1 MAENM
6 NDLDQMH
13 LYPEELE
20 YTSDTCSVYYDYTDE
35 QIFKLRIIGQMDE
48 DALNKTVEIGT
59 KIFREF
65 KKIHP
70 GKILYIIIDTNQLR
84 GLGLKA
90 SRRVFKYKVPDFINL
105 VIYNV
110 PFKLK
115 RNLAYI
121 SLNKI
126 NRKNLVVRQDET
138 DALLFVFKQ
147 IGRKVHESSLSGK
160 IKTTADKD
168 VARAIFDRLW
178 EENRKMITIG
188 GYQYRQYSHEGW
200 TYTSRDKRFSVNMS
214 VIEGNIVLINFTGF
228 AHPIDIDRTY
238 DILGRVIDT
247 LHFDEKK
254 NKMYSINDLRKM
266 KGITLKARKKTTLY
280 EVKFQRYSHI
290 LISIPSPLAGFLIKM
305 LKKLYPKQYR
315 LWVIMKNLEDSFN
328 FLKKYH
334 SHNLTID
341 KKYFEAPAEDHQEL
355 VIPDSK
361 KELVALVKKQYATLQ
376 NEKKKKE
383 RQLETL
389 QKITGHMS
397 LSESFDQL
405 IHDESYSE
413 DTLFSD
419 VLKTIKL
426 LQDDFK
432 EIMRERD
439 YQTRM
444 MRESEEKYR
453 SVVDLASD
461 IIAMIQDGR
470 IVLINNAATSISGY
484 AREELLFKPFYNFME
499 RPELYK
505 RLYRVFLNSNQKN
518 VTLETNFISKDGRS
532 IPVSLSAGRIK
543 YKKKQAIMII
553 ARDIT
558 DRKRNEAELEKH
570 RQNLENLVKE
580 RTSELVEAKER
591 AEESDKLKSA
601 FLANMSHEIRTPMNA
616 IIGFS
621 SLLDDQN
628 LDSEEKDYYINLIRK
643 NGQDLLHLVDDII
656 NLAKI
661 EAGQQNVDVTDF
673 NLNEMMEDLYSTYQA
688 MEGGKNEGRIDFR
701 FKPCERTVFIRSDK
715 LKIRQLINNLLSNA
729 FKFTDDG
736 YIELGVKRK
745 QHYLVIY
752 VEDSGIGLSDEEKDV
767 IFDRFRKGTNTI
779 DRIYGGTGLGLSISK
794 GLAKMLGG
802 ELLLESEKGKGSV
815 FYLKIPLEK
824 IRSQRLTSGDQKK
837 VKKTTTAAQQQK
849 ESDVPNWR
857 GKKILLVE
865 DTYANYLFVKA
876 ALQATGVDLIHTET
890 GEEAIKVAEQQDD
903 LDLVLMDIRL
913 PTLSGF
919 EVTRK
924 IREKRNDLPV
934 IAQTAYAMKGDR
946 DKALSSGFIDYISK
960 PMGPDD
966 LLNIIQKHIN
976 A

>member
-1 MAENM
+1 MS
-6 NDLDQMH
+6 DLDQMH

-20 YTSDTCSVYYDYTDE
+20 YTSDTCSVYFDYTDE
-35 QIFKLRIIGQMDE
+35 QIFKLRIIGQLDE
-48 DALNKTVEIGT
+48 DALYRTIEIGR
-59 KIFREF
+59 KILGEF

-70 GKILYIIIDTNQLR
+70 GKTLYFIVDTNQLR
-84 GLGLKA
+84 GIGLKA
-90 SRRVFKYKVPDFINL
+90 SRMFKYKVPDLIIL
-105 VIYNV
+105 VFYNV
-110 PFKLK
+110 PFRLK
-115 RNLAYI
+115 SNLAFI

-126 NRKNLVVRQDET
+126 HRKNLVVKQDET

-147 IGRKVHESSLSGK
+147 IGKKVQESELSHK
-160 IKTTADKD
+160 IRTSVDKD
-168 VARAIFDRLW
+168 VSRAIFDKLW
-178 EENRKMITIG
+178 EEERKMITIG
-188 GYQYRQYSHEGW
+188 GYQYRQYIHDKW
-200 TYTSRDKRFSVNMS
+200 VYTSRDKRFSVNMS
-214 VIEGNIVLINFTGF
+214 VIEGNIVLINFMGF
-228 AHPIDIDRTY
+228 AYPIDIDRTY

-247 LHFDEKK
+247 MHFNERK
-254 NKMYSINDLRKM
+254 NKMYSINDLRDM

-341 KKYFEAPAEDHQEL
+341 KKYFEAPIEDQEEL

-361 KELVALVKKQYATLQ
+361 KELVALVKKQHEALQ
-376 NEKKKKE
+376 DEKRKKE

-470 IVLINNAATSISGY
+470 IVLINNAATTISGY
-484 AREELLFKPFYNFME
+484 AREELLFKPFYNFLE

-505 RLYRVFLNSNQKN
+505 RLYRVFLKSNQKN

-558 DRKRNEAELEKH
+558 DRKRSEAELEKH
-570 RQNLENLVKE
+570 RKNLENLVKE
-580 RTSELVEAKER
+580 RTSELVKAKER

-628 LDSEEKDYYINLIRK
+628 LDSDEKDYYIKLIRK

-661 EAGQQNVDVTDF
+661 EAGQQNVDITDF
-673 NLNEMMEDLYSTYQA
+673 NLNEMLEDLFSTYRA
-688 MEGGKNEGRIDFR
+688 MEGGKNEHKIDFR
-701 FKPCERTVFIRSDK
+701 FNPCDVPVFIRSDK
-715 LKIRQLINNLLSNA
+715 LKLRQLIGNLLSNA
-729 FKFTDDG
+729 FKFTDEG

-745 QHYLVIY
+745 QNSLVIY
-752 VEDSGIGLSDEEKDV
+752 VEDSGIGLSEKEKDV
-767 IFDRFRKGTNTI
+767 IFERFRKGTNTI

-794 GLAKMLGG
+794 GLAEMLGG
-802 ELLLESEKGKGSV
+802 ELLLDSEKNKGSV
-815 FYLKIPLEK
+815 FYFKVPMVK
-824 IRSQRLTSGDQKK
+824 IRSHRLTSVDKK
-837 VKKTTTAAQQQK
+837 KKNNDTAALQQK
-849 ESDVPNWR
+849 TDDYPNWQD
-857 GKKILLVE
+857 KKILLVE

-876 ALQATGVDLIHTET
+876 ALQATGVKLVHAET
-890 GEEAIKVAEQQDD
+890 GEEALEVVEKQEDI
-903 LDLVLMDIRL
+903 DLVLMDIRL

-919 EVTRK
+919 EVTGK
-924 IREKRNDLPV
+924 IKEKRNDLPV

-946 DKALSSGFIDYISK
+946 EKALSAGFIDYISK
-960 PMGPDD
+960 PMGTDD
-966 LLNIIQKHIN
+966 LLAIIQKHMH